1 MLVIA
6 AVCLRSETNART
18 VISTPMTRIEMN
30 GVPNLAWIFDMDFGS
45 CPLFAIANETLDK
58 PMRFVRRTLAVATR
72 APKEM
77 AAINVK
83 LPVTFTASARGDPD
97 TARIR

>member
-1 MLVIA
+1 MLVVA
-6 AVCLRSETNART
+6 AVCFSSETDARI
-18 VISTPMTRIEMN
+18 VISAPITRIEMY

-58 PMRFVRRTLAVATR
+58 PMRFVRRTLVVATR

-97 TARIR
+97 PARIR